1 MITIL
6 VSIGGAMLVSLV
18 VALMTTD
25 AELNKMDNRLRELEK
40 EQVKRDLQQT
50 VYNIEREYGRRW
62 LDTDTITRPTRN

>member
-18 VALMTTD
+18 VALMATD

-50 VYNIEREYGRRW
+50 VYNIEREYGR
-62 LDTDTITRPTRN
+62 